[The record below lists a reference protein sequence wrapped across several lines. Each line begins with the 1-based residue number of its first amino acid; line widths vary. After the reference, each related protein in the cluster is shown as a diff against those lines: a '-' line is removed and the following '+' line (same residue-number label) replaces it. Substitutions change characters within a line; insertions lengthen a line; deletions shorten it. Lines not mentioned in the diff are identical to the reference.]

1 MSPAHRPII
10 DKLDSM
16 KVELLQ
22 AVNGVKE
29 TITNAGGATGSGS
42 GSQGGASGGT
52 SGTRGRASGT
62 GTGTVRFGA
71 EDIRYKGEEE
81 RRRRETES
89 KAMTALA
96 CAMASERIRSASPR
110 RRRHF
115 RHNREA
121 SKDSLMA
128 ELEGVLP
135 GFAGG
140 VAEPEFGNAVA
151 VALSAPI
158 KALGEEHLVSL
169 QNLGEDLLDILVPE
183 EELGPDGIADIIR
196 LTGTVKRGTRELKTL
211 MVQVKPTRLKF
222 QLGAGVSGRC
232 PGHGAGQTPGRQHTV
247 SLRRSEAHGAGWTL
261 DMVHPAPGRG
271 RKRPLSPASS
281 GR

>member
-1 MSPAHRPII
+1 MSPVHRPII
-10 DKLDSM
+10 NKLDSM
-16 KVELLQ
+16 KAELLQ

-62 GTGTVRFGA
+62 GMGTVRFGA

-183 EELGPDGIADIIR
+183 EELGADGIADIIR
-196 LTGTVKRGTRELKTL
+196 LTGIVKAGTRELKTL
-211 MVQVKPTRLKF
+211 MIQVKPTRLNSN
-222 QLGAGVSGRC
+222 LGLGCRGAAPDMGQGR
-232 PGHGAGQTPGRQHTV
+232 H
-247 SLRRSEAHGAGWTL
+247 L
-261 DMVHPAPGRG
+261 D
-271 RKRPLSPASS
+271 ASAQ
-281 GR
+281 

>member
-1 MSPAHRPII
+1 M
-10 DKLDSM
+10 
-16 KVELLQ
+16 ELLQ
-22 AVNGVKE
+22 AVNSVKE
-29 TITNAGGATGSGS
+29 TITNAEGAAGSGS
-42 GSQGGASGGT
+42 GSPSGASGGT

-62 GTGTVRFGA
+62 GFKTVHFGA
-71 EDIRYKGEEE
+71 QDIRYRDEEE
-81 RRRRETES
+81 KRRKETES
-89 KAMTALA
+89 RAMTALA
-96 CAMASERIRSASPR
+96 CAVASDRIRSASPR
-110 RRRHF
+110 RRRYF

-135 GFAGG
+135 GFSGG

-211 MVQVKPTRLKF
+211 MIQVEPM
-222 QLGAGVSGRC
+222 QQNSSLGLGC
-232 PGHGAGQTPGRQHTV
+232 
-247 SLRRSEAHGAGWTL
+247 RSA
-261 DMVHPAPGRG
+261 APGMGQG
-271 RKRPLSPASS
+271 RHLDASVQ
-281 GR
+281 

>member
-1 MSPAHRPII
+1 MSPVHRPII
-10 DKLDSM
+10 DKLDSL
-16 KVELLQ
+16 KTELLQ

-29 TITNAGGATGSGS
+29 TIASAGGATGSGS
-42 GSQGGASGGT
+42 GNQGGASGGA

-81 RRRRETES
+81 RRRRETEA

-96 CAMASERIRSASPR
+96 CAMASERIRNASPR
-110 RRRHF
+110 RRRDI

-121 SKDSLMA
+121 SKDSLMK

-135 GFAGG
+135 GFAEG
-140 VAEPEFGNAVA
+140 VSEPEFGNAVA

-183 EELGPDGIADIIR
+183 EELGTDGIADIIR
-196 LTGTVKRGTRELKTL
+196 LTGTVKKGTRELKTL
-211 MVQVKPTRLKF
+211 MIQVGPMR
-222 QLGAGVSGRC
+222 
-232 PGHGAGQTPGRQHTV
+232 
-247 SLRRSEAHGAGWTL
+247 
-261 DMVHPAPGRG
+261 
-271 RKRPLSPASS
+271 
-281 GR
+281 

>member
-1 MSPAHRPII
+1 MSPVHRPII
-10 DKLDSM
+10 NKLDSM
-16 KVELLQ
+16 KAELLQ

-29 TITNAGGATGSGS
+29 TITNAGGATGS

-211 MVQVKPTRLKF
+211 MIQVKPTRLNSN
-222 QLGAGVSGRC
+222 LGLGCRGAAPDMGQGR
-232 PGHGAGQTPGRQHTV
+232 H
-247 SLRRSEAHGAGWTL
+247 L
-261 DMVHPAPGRG
+261 D
-271 RKRPLSPASS
+271 ASAQ
-281 GR
+281 

>member
-1 MSPAHRPII
+1 MSPVHRPII
-10 DKLDSM
+10 DKLDSL
-16 KVELLQ
+16 KAELLQ

-29 TITNAGGATGSGS
+29 TIASAGGATGSGS
-42 GSQGGASGGT
+42 GNQGGASGGT

-96 CAMASERIRSASPR
+96 CAMASERIRNASPR
-110 RRRHF
+110 RRRDI

-121 SKDSLMA
+121 SKDSLME

-140 VAEPEFGNAVA
+140 VSEPEFGNAVA

-183 EELGPDGIADIIR
+183 EELGTDGIADIIR
-196 LTGTVKRGTRELKTL
+196 LTGTVKKGTRELKTL
-211 MVQVKPTRLKF
+211 MVQVRLCDKIPN
-222 QLGAGVSGRC
+222 LGLGCRGTVPGMGQGR
-232 PGHGAGQTPGRQHTV
+232 H
-247 SLRRSEAHGAGWTL
+247 
-261 DMVHPAPGRG
+261 
-271 RKRPLSPASS
+271 
-281 GR
+281 